1 MGATPVAAAVPA
13 QPDGVERAADALM
26 APNPAG
32 QSCGFCGGTE
42 WVPEWN
48 RSCPSDRHRSELEL
62 TWWAFEDGP
71 AHMRAARHRPRRP
84 GAAG

>member
-1 MGATPVAAAVPA
+1 MVAITVAPVSLGP
-13 QPDGVERAADALM
+13 ADALM

-32 QSCGFCGGTE
+32 RSCGFCAGTG
-42 WVPEWN
+42 WVPEWK

-71 AHMRAARHRPRRP
+71 DELDAARWRARNRQP